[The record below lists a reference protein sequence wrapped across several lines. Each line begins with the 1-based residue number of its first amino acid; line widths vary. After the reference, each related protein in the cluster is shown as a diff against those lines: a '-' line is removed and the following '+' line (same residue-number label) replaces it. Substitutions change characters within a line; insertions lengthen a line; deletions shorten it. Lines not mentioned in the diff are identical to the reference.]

1 MSDLLKVENL
11 QTYFFTEAGVVR
23 AVDGITFSVKQG
35 TIHGLVGESGSGKT
49 VAALSVMRIV
59 PRPGRIVGGR
69 VFFDGTDILSLKDE
83 EVRQLRGKKISMIFQ
98 DPISSLD
105 PLFTIGSQLTEVLI
119 QNKKVSKQEAKEEAI
134 KLLDIVGIP
143 EPEKRFSAYPH
154 ELSGGMK
161 QRVAIARAL
170 IARPSLVFA
179 DEPTTNLDVT
189 IQAQVLELLKDLK
202 KNFDMT
208 IVLITHDM
216 GIIAETTE
224 YVTVIYAGQ
233 ISESADTRTLFLNPK
248 HPYTESLL
256 KAVPRLDKKRQLV
269 AIPGN
274 VPNLISPPTGCRFH
288 PRCPYAIEICREKVP
303 VLEETEPGH
312 YVACHRWK
320 ELSLRGVD

>member
-35 TIHGLVGESGSGKT
+35 IIHGLVGESGSGKT

>member
-1 MSDLLKVENL
+1 MTVEDL
-11 QTYFFTEAGVVR
+11 QTYFFTEAGVVK
-23 AVDGITFSVKQG
+23 AVDGITFKVKQG
-35 TIHGLVGESGSGKT
+35 SIHGLVGESGSGKT

-59 PRPGRIVGGR
+59 PRPGRIIGGK
-69 VFFDGTDILSLKDE
+69 VIFDSTDLLSLNDKE
-83 EVRQLRGKKISMIFQ
+83 MRKVRGSRIGMIFQ

-105 PLFTIGSQLTEVLI
+105 PLFTVGSQLTEVLI
-119 QNKKVSKQEAKEEAI
+119 QNKEVSKKEAKEEAI

-143 EPEKRFSAYPH
+143 EPEKRFNSFPH

-170 IARPSLVFA
+170 IARPSLLFA

-216 GIIAETTE
+216 GVIAETTE

-233 ISESADTRTLFLNPK
+233 ISESADTRTIFLNPK

-256 KAVPRLDKKRQLV
+256 KAVPRLDRRRELV

-274 VPNLISPPTGCRFH
+274 VPNLIDPPTGCRFH
-288 PRCPYAIEICREKVP
+288 PRCPYAIDVCKEKVP
-303 VLEETEPGH
+303 LLEEAEPGH
-312 YVACHRWK
+312 FVACHRWR
-320 ELSLRGVD
+320 ELSLKGV